1 MDPQLLNRVTQQ
13 LKLAASA
20 SVTPAGQTESA
31 PNSKEQIHA
40 INQIFELFR
49 FNYNN
54 QFLKAFPDHDTLLMG
69 KRLWA
74 RLLSQYSAEI
84 LMRAAEKAVKESAFL
99 PNVHEIIK
107 RCEQDDALNLPSAYA
122 AFIEACRAPSPKASY
137 AWSHPIIYYAGAA
150 SDWFFLANNSEDKT
164 FPVFERNYDILKKRL
179 ARGEEITLTIPQAL
193 PEKVE
198 VYLPKEENIKKIQAI
213 IKGL

>member
-1 MDPQLLNRVTQQ
+1 M
-13 LKLAASA
+13 
-20 SVTPAGQTESA
+20 TPAGQTEST

-107 RCEQDDALNLPSAYA
+107 RCEQQDALNLPNAYA
-122 AFIEACRAPSPKASY
+122 AFIEACRAPSPKQNY

-150 SDWFFLANNSEDKT
+150 SDWFFLANNTEDKT

-179 ARGEEITLTIPQAL
+179 ARGEEITLSIPQAL

-198 VYLPKEENIKKIQAI
+198 VHLSKEENLKKIRAI
-213 IKGL
+213 LQSL